1 MPTGLSTELRD
12 HVECPRNT
20 CVAIGYECPRSS
32 DAGVAWDVS
41 SLVGPPPSGR
51 AHKPTYE
58 RGEWG
63 PSTWPPTGASIGLSV
78 VGIFHGH
85 ETTMADPPPA
95 SSRREVRHSGRKGS
109 PRLGTVASVQDGG
122 RRAKYNAMRRRA
134 PSRPP
139 VAGGSW
145 PRVARAIGARPPSSV
160 ESRPVPRREG

>member
-1 MPTGLSTELRD
+1 LPTGLSTELRD

-95 SSRREVRHSGRKGS
+95 SSRREVRHSGRKDAPPCRAISRPHMRKWRIWLLRKASSSSRGS
-109 PRLGTVASVQDGG
+109 GEGMATTNGTPAG
-122 RRAKYNAMRRRA
+122 MTRRRTDT
-134 PSRPP
+134 PP
-139 VAGGSW
+139 L
-145 PRVARAIGARPPSSV
+145 
-160 ESRPVPRREG
+160 